1 MEMSLKRLKEIY
13 DEFRK
18 RVTSFQTM
26 TDYYENRSDAMKN
39 YKMITDRS
47 SLKTNTNFI
56 KLFVDEEVSYSL
68 GNDITY
74 TSREGNQEF
83 LDEVTYALGN
93 LSESHDVNLLESML
107 IHSIAYELYYI
118 DRKGDFAAK
127 VIPATEGYAVLDQYG
142 EVELFLHVYKRLFDK
157 TTYIDIY
164 TDNYIYHLTDKWVEV
179 RKPSKHIFGRVP
191 VGIATWDKERD
202 QRHKTIFSVS
212 KGLQDAYE
220 TNMSDLSNEISDFR
234 NAYMV
239 FEGVGIDDED
249 LPKMKKNGIIQTP
262 RGEVKWLMKDLQ
274 GTFIHDTLDN
284 IEDKLYQMN
293 GHINRNDTGGRNE
306 SFLAI
311 EARNMTLQS
320 KCKLNQKALEDCIR
334 TRIEMLVISM
344 NIMGVE
350 KDYDAR
356 DIKPIF
362 IANLP
367 SDDYSTAEMIE
378 KLGDKISTQTAISQL
393 SFIEDSTSELEKIRK
408 ELIELHGGDYHEDF
422 ED

>member
-1 MEMSLKRLKEIY
+1 MKISLKQLKEIY
-13 DEFRK
+13 GEFRK
-18 RVTSFQTM
+18 GVTNFQNM

-56 KLFVDEEVSYSL
+56 KLFIDEEVSYSL

-83 LDEVTYALGN
+83 LDEVNYALGN
-93 LSESHDVNLLESML
+93 LSESHDINLLESML

-127 VIPATEGYAVLDQYG
+127 VIPATEGYTVLDEYG
-142 EVELFLHVYKRLFDK
+142 DVELFLHVYKKPFDK
-157 TTYIDIY
+157 TTYIDVY

-191 VGIATWDKERD
+191 VGIATWNRERD

-239 FEGVGIDDED
+239 FEGVSIDDED
-249 LPKMKKNGIIQTP
+249 LPKMKENGIIQTP

-274 GTFIHDTLDN
+274 GRFIHDTLEN

-293 GHINRNDTGGRNE
+293 GHINRNDSGGRNE

-334 TRIEMLVISM
+334 ARIEMLVMSM
-344 NIMGVE
+344 NVMGIK

-367 SDDYSTAEMIE
+367 SDDYSTADMIA

-393 SFIEDSTSELEKIRK
+393 SFIEDPSSELERIRK